1 MNRTRLLFA
10 AAIVAL
16 LGVVV
21 GPAGAASSDKRDP
34 AEIAAELDVLRA
46 SEQQLREA
54 ITALE
59 AKVAAQDAKVVA
71 ANQATEAA
79 EAEVAEQEAE
89 LDRAEEEI
97 DAVLEVLVDRAV
109 ESFISPESSDL
120 TGMVE
125 ASSLGEATR
134 REALIG
140 QVAVSDNEVIEQLDA
155 VRKDVEDATEAA
167 RKAKVKADERRR
179 NAEAEAAQLKA
190 DRANHDRLLEA
201 NQTRERELMQEI
213 DALAAGEA
221 GVQGV
226 LRANASAAAPDGAV
240 GVGGCIFPTK
250 GPVTSEYGTRGGRL
264 HAGIDIGAPTGTP
277 IWAAK
282 AGRVIFT
289 GTQSGYGN
297 TVIIDHGGG
306 ATTLYA
312 HQSRIAIGEGVQVNQ
327 GQVIGY
333 VGSTGR
339 SSGPH
344 LHFETRY
351 GDSPRN
357 PRSCL

>member
-1 MNRTRLLFA
+1 MNRTRLFFA

-16 LGVVV
+16 LAAVV
-21 GPAGAASSDKRDP
+21 GPAGAASGDKRDR
-34 AEIAAELDVLRA
+34 AEMAAELDGLRA
-46 SEQQLREA
+46 SEQQLQEA
-54 ITALE
+54 IAAL
-59 AKVAAQDAKVVA
+59 DAKVVA
-71 ANQATEAA
+71 QNAKVEAAKQARDAA

-89 LDRAEEEI
+89 LARAEKEI

-109 ESFISPESSDL
+109 ESFINPEAGDL
-120 TGMVE
+120 TDMVE

-140 QVAVSDNEVIEQLDA
+140 QVAVSDNDVIDQLVA
-155 VRKDVEDATEAA
+155 VRKDVEDAAEAA
-167 RKAKVKADERRR
+167 RKAKVKAEERRR

-190 DRANHDRLLEA
+190 DQDNHNRLLQD
-201 NQTRERELMQEI
+201 NQTRERELEEEI
-213 DALAAGEA
+213 NQLAAGEA
-221 GVQGV
+221 GVQGI
-226 LRANASAAAPDGAV
+226 LQANASAAAPDGAV
-240 GVGGCIFPTK
+240 GAGGCIFPTR
-250 GPVTSEYGTRGGRL
+250 GPVTSGYGTRNGRL

-282 AGRVIFT
+282 AGTVIFA

-312 HQSRIAIGEGVQVNQ
+312 HQSRIAVHGGSVSQ

-351 GDSPRN
+351 GNSPRD
-357 PRSCL
+357 PRGCL